1 MDKARVM
8 KSLKESQRITNVA
21 IIQGYIKY
29 MGRCC
34 IVAWKK
40 AKVLS

>member
-8 KSLKESQRITNVA
+8 KSSKEFQCITNVA
-21 IIQGYIKY
+21 VIQGYIKY
-29 MGRCC
+29 MRGCC

-40 AKVLS
+40 S